1 MVNPVFITGAEAVC
15 GLGNDLEECLRKW
28 AQGGT
33 GLSTGSAI
41 AGVEH
46 LPIGMIGER
55 AFLKGRRY
63 GAASNLAVHVARRAV
78 ESAGWSAEAIEEA
91 WIFAASSRGN
101 AGELLGAHAWRRP
114 MRKLRAS
121 NSIHSEIAAAV
132 SIELGVRGPWQLLS
146 NGCSSGL
153 DALGLAAMAVGS
165 GQAPRALVLAS
176 ELPLVPELLRDFADA
191 GLLAK
196 DGLND
201 PFSLATTG
209 FLPGE
214 AGVALTLEGRPGS
227 DPARWFC
234 SVERY
239 AANSDAY
246 DSLATPEEGQAL
258 ARLLRSV
265 CGASGGT
272 GVISGAGVQA
282 PTRICTHTT
291 GTRVHAVSELNG
303 IRAAFSGA
311 CGVPALLPLKP
322 LTGHTLGASGLL
334 DVALLAG
341 AMRAGEVPG
350 CASHLS
356 APKGL
361 MLASEPWKPGFG
373 ERILKIA
380 SGMGGHNA
388 AVLLARSSGEQASKD

>member
-1 MVNPVFITGAEAVC
+1 MIPVFITGAEAVC
-15 GLGNDLEECLRKW
+15 GLGNDLETCLRKW

-33 GLSTGSAI
+33 GLSTGHEI

-46 LPIGMIGER
+46 LPIGVIGER

-78 ESAGWSAEAIEEA
+78 ESAGWPAEALEDA

-114 MRKLRAS
+114 MRRLRAS

-201 PFSLATTG
+201 PFSSATTG

-214 AGVALTLEGRPGS
+214 AGVAVTLEGRPGL
-227 DPARWFC
+227 DPTRWFC

-246 DSLATPEEGQAL
+246 DSLATPEDGRAL
-258 ARLLRSV
+258 TRLLRSV
-265 CGASGGT
+265 CGGGR
-272 GVISGAGVQA
+272 GGEIDLQA
-282 PTRICTHTT
+282 PARICTHTT
-291 GTRVHAVSELNG
+291 GTRVHAASELNG
-303 IRAAFSGA
+303 IRGAFTAGG
-311 CGVPALLPLKP
+311 GVPPLLLPLKP

-341 AMRAGEVPG
+341 ALKAGEVPG
-350 CASHLS
+350 CAPHLT
-356 APKGL
+356 APNGL
-361 MLASEPWKPGFG
+361 MLASKAWKPGVG
-373 ERILKIA
+373 DRILKVA

-388 AVLLARSSGEQASKD
+388 AVLLARSLGE

>member
-15 GLGNDLEECLRKW
+15 GLGNDLEECLRRW

-33 GLSTGSAI
+33 GLSTGHAV

-46 LPIGMIGER
+46 LPIGRIGQR

-78 ESAGWSAEAIEEA
+78 ESAGWSAEALGDA

-176 ELPLVPELLRDFADA
+176 ELPLVPELLRDFSDA

-201 PFSLATTG
+201 PFSAATTG

-214 AGVALTLEGRPGS
+214 SGVAITLEGAPGL

-234 SVERY
+234 RVGRY

-246 DSLATPEEGQAL
+246 DSLATPEDGLAL

-265 CGASGGT
+265 CGGIG
-272 GVISGAGVQA
+272 GAGVEA
-282 PTRICTHTT
+282 PARICTHTT

-303 IRAAFSGA
+303 IRAAFSDA
-311 CGVPALLPLKP
+311 AGVPALLPLKP

-341 AMRAGEVPG
+341 ALRTGEVPG
-350 CASHLS
+350 CAPHLS
-356 APKGL
+356 APTGL
-361 MLASEPWKPGFG
+361 MLSSKAWKPGVG

-388 AVLLARSSGEQASKD
+388 AVLLSRVRGEQT

>member
-1 MVNPVFITGAEAVC
+1 
-15 GLGNDLEECLRKW
+15 
-28 AQGGT
+28 
-33 GLSTGSAI
+33 
-41 AGVEH
+41 
-46 LPIGMIGER
+46 
-55 AFLKGRRY
+55 
-63 GAASNLAVHVARRAV
+63 LAVHVAKRAV
-78 ESAGWSAEAIEEA
+78 ESAGWSAEALEEA

-101 AGELLGAHAWRRP
+101 AGELLGANAWRRP
-114 MRKLRAS
+114 MRRLRAS

-191 GLLAK
+191 GLLAT

-201 PFSLATTG
+201 PFSSATTG

-214 AGVALTLEGRPGS
+214 AGVALTLEQTPKS
-227 DPARWFC
+227 EPAHWFC
-234 SVERY
+234 SVEGY

-246 DSLATPEEGQAL
+246 DSLATPEDGCAL

-265 CGASGGT
+265 CGAT
-272 GVISGAGVQA
+272 GLQVPA
-282 PTRICTHTT
+282 RICTHTT

-303 IRAAFSGA
+303 IRGVFPEGDV
-311 CGVPALLPLKP
+311 VPALLPLKP

-341 AMRAGEVPG
+341 ALREGQVPG
-350 CASHLS
+350 CARHLT
-356 APKGL
+356 APDGL
-361 MLASEPWKPGFG
+361 MLASEAWKPSVG

-388 AVLLARSSGEQASKD
+388 AVLLKSLRGAQA

>member
-1 MVNPVFITGAEAVC
+1 MVSPVFITGAEAVC
-15 GLGNDLEECLRKW
+15 GLGNNLAQCLGTW
-28 AQGGT
+28 SLGGT
-33 GLSTGSAI
+33 GLSSGHAI
-41 AGVEH
+41 AGFEH
-46 LPIGMIGER
+46 LPVGSIAER
-55 AFLKGRRY
+55 QFLKGRRY

-78 ESAGWSAEAIEEA
+78 ESAGWSGAALAEA

-114 MRKLRAS
+114 MRRLRAS

-132 SIELGVRGPWQLLS
+132 SIELGVQGPWQLLS
-146 NGCSSGL
+146 NGCASGM

-201 PFSLATTG
+201 PFSEATTG

-214 AGVALTLEGRPGS
+214 AGVAVTLEAQP
-227 DPARWFC
+227 DQARVFC

-239 AANSDAY
+239 GANSDAY
-246 DSLATPEEGQAL
+246 DSLATPEDGRAL
-258 ARLLRSV
+258 GRLLQAV
-265 CGASGGT
+265 GG
-272 GVISGAGVQA
+272 GEA
-282 PTRICTHTT
+282 PALICTHTT

-303 IRAAFSGA
+303 IRGAFLAHGEI
-311 CGVPALLPLKP
+311 PLLPLKP

-341 AMRAGEVPG
+341 ALRSGGVPCAAG
-350 CASHLS
+350 HLS
-356 APKGL
+356 AP
-361 MLASEPWKPGFG
+361 PGFRLATRVWTPEAG
-373 ERILKIA
+373 RRILKIA

-388 AVLLARSSGEQASKD
+388 AVLLGRP

>member
-28 AQGGT
+28 AKGGT
-33 GLSTGSAI
+33 GLSTGHAI
-41 AGVEH
+41 EGVEH
-46 LPIGMIGER
+46 LPIGVIGER

-78 ESAGWSAEAIEEA
+78 ESAGWPAEALQEA

-201 PFSLATTG
+201 PFSSATTG

-214 AGVALTLEGRPGS
+214 AGVAITLEGRPGL

-246 DSLATPEEGQAL
+246 DSLATPEDGRAL
-258 ARLLRSV
+258 ARLLQSV
-265 CGASGGT
+265 CGGIGGI
-272 GVISGAGVQA
+272 GGQA
-282 PTRICTHTT
+282 PARICTHTT
-291 GTRVHAVSELNG
+291 GTRAHAVSELNG
-303 IRAAFSGA
+303 IRRAYSEAG
-311 CGVPALLPLKP
+311 GVPAPLLPLKP

-341 AMRAGEVPG
+341 ALRAGEVPG
-350 CASHLS
+350 CAMHLT
-356 APKGL
+356 APNGL
-361 MLASEPWKPGFG
+361 MLASKAWKPGIG

-388 AVLLARSSGEQASKD
+388 AVLLARSLGEQA